1 MEISFKLHQTNLLIR
16 CLSSPLLMSS
26 GLNMHQFKHF
36 TIHIPSFYV
45 ALWWT
50 FRDIKVTNPK
60 NTTRNYVIP
69 PTKVYGL
76 ESSRCEPVSS
86 VWMALIR
93 ANQEWLLQVTFFVG
107 TVSEQR
113 ESRNESV
120 LILYRWFAFHKTPV
134 LRPCT
139 QRL

>member
-1 MEISFKLHQTNLLIR
+1 ML
-16 CLSSPLLMSS
+16 
-26 GLNMHQFKHF
+26 
-36 TIHIPSFYV
+36 
-45 ALWWT
+45 
-50 FRDIKVTNPK
+50 
-60 NTTRNYVIP
+60 P

-113 ESRNESV
+113 ESRNESILV
-120 LILYRWFAFHKTPV
+120 LYRLYVFQKTQV

-139 QRL
+139 QSLCSKPITDHFELID